1 MPVIR
6 DQRQFAGIGPVG
18 VVRMNTGGAEK
29 YSRIAEAT
37 QQLTKVAISES
48 ARAAEKSAI
57 EQAEALD
64 TARITT
70 IDPKTGKPEALSVVA
85 NLGFIGR
92 TGAEAYERVVQ
103 ERFQQ
108 SIENEIKQKAG
119 ELALK
124 YENDP
129 YSADKYE
136 EQMVSYLQNMAKTS
150 EVGGQATA
158 YTNFILNSGT
168 QYITATK
175 LNMMQE
181 QIRRERAKTAQS
193 ISDNIEIGL
202 DLAYNAGLAGTL
214 PDDLVEAK
222 VASARDGVASN
233 LLNTNAENSTRIGM
247 TVAYGEGVIVRM
259 MDSLTTEQAVDLTNA
274 FATADPSDLNATQ
287 RAIYDEATKRLGT
300 VIDGEFVPDVSAI
313 KSLAK
318 TANAKSQEIKTDFS
332 KRIIESRT
340 RLLATSSETV
350 SQSANVFGEMFDGST
365 NPLEAADRL
374 SAWVGTSLDAL
385 EGKGND
391 PYSGLTVAEVNSLQS
406 QIVKEVTKDAVIY
419 AYNNMDGLPDEKRR
433 KLERALLEGT
443 TQGLP
448 DAAAAAVKTILKI
461 SPEYQ
466 EEGYVNS
473 VVQKFSSSDEINNEQ
488 FKKDKIARDIRKLD
502 SFVNEISSA
511 DYSNIADLS
520 SNAIKFLDASS
531 LSGVQKG
538 AYERA
543 INLAYFKSNISSGI
557 KSDPNIT
564 SAQLS
569 AAANYAAGNS
579 DGEGVPF
586 YLKNPIDNL
595 NRRVSSTDMVSELN
609 NRAIRMSQV
618 EAAQQEEL
626 ETRQLLSQI
635 NSGQFPEN
643 SQKNREIVGDAII
656 TASGRSDYFSSPEVY
671 NPENPGTILLNK
683 SLMSGI
689 IPNQLLSSFESLS
702 SGFLR
707 SDAEA
712 KNLLTLYS
720 QFKSHPKGDEILN
733 VWASTEMLNPKTRAR
748 LEAIHN
754 VHVLTG
760 TDITEIASNISANY
774 ANPTLKDNMAL
785 DFGEKGKP
793 SSTANFV
800 RRAVG
805 EAAVS
810 TSALTELV
818 DVAEYLYAA
827 GFPADK
833 IETDLETYYDSIYKK
848 TDGYVVDPQST
859 SGTRSRFALSV
870 ALPNKT
876 IENFFIAKVNN
887 ELKAIGE
894 TVSLGN
900 GAVLIPKGRTEG
912 GGTTYI
918 VARTG
923 PSGPEAIGH
932 PQYGMFAV
940 STDEQDVVEK
950 AREEL
955 GLKINPLEIPM
966 SVILRQRAEGFKN
979 PYDVPTLPRSYQDP
993 LAGAG
998 Q

>member
-6 DQRQFAGIGPVG
+6 DQRQFAGVGPVG

-48 ARAAEKSAI
+48 AKAAEKSAI

-150 EVGGQATA
+150 EVGGEATA

-202 DLAYNAGLAGTL
+202 DLAYNAGLSGTL

-233 LLNTNAENSTRIGM
+233 LLNTNAENSTRVGM
-247 TVAYGEGVIVRM
+247 TVAYGEGVIVRA
-259 MDSLTTEQAVDLTNA
+259 MDGLTTEQAVDLTNA
-274 FATADPSDLNATQ
+274 FAIADPRDLNATQ

-300 VIDGEFVPDVSAI
+300 TVDGEFVPDVSAI

-318 TANAKSQEIKTDFS
+318 TANAKAQEIKTDFS

-340 RLLATSSETV
+340 RLLATSGETV
-350 SQSANVFGEMFDGST
+350 SQSANVFGEIFDGSR

-374 SAWVGTSLDAL
+374 NAWVGASLDAL

-488 FKKDKIARDIRKLD
+488 FKKNKIAEDIRKLD
-502 SFVNEISSA
+502 SFVNQISSA
-511 DYSNIADLS
+511 EYSNLGDLS
-520 SNAIKFLDASS
+520 SNAIKFLDTSS

-543 INLAYFKSNISSGI
+543 INVAYFKSGVSSGI

-579 DGEGVPF
+579 NGEGVPA
-586 YLKNPIDNL
+586 YLKNQIDNL
-595 NRRVSSTDMVSELN
+595 SNIVSSTDMVSELN

-626 ETRQLLSQI
+626 ETRQVLSQI

-643 SQKNREIVGDAII
+643 SQKNRELVGDAII

-689 IPNQLLSSFESLS
+689 IPNQLLVL
-702 SGFLR
+702 L
-707 SDAEA
+707 
-712 KNLLTLYS
+712 NLYLVVS
-720 QFKSHPKGDEILN
+720 
-733 VWASTEMLNPKTRAR
+733 
-748 LEAIHN
+748 LEAMQ
-754 VHVLTG
+754 
-760 TDITEIASNISANY
+760 
-774 ANPTLKDNMAL
+774 K
-785 DFGEKGKP
+785 
-793 SSTANFV
+793 
-800 RRAVG
+800 
-805 EAAVS
+805 
-810 TSALTELV
+810 
-818 DVAEYLYAA
+818 
-827 GFPADK
+827 
-833 IETDLETYYDSIYKK
+833 
-848 TDGYVVDPQST
+848 
-859 SGTRSRFALSV
+859 
-870 ALPNKT
+870 
-876 IENFFIAKVNN
+876 
-887 ELKAIGE
+887 
-894 TVSLGN
+894 
-900 GAVLIPKGRTEG
+900 
-912 GGTTYI
+912 
-918 VARTG
+918 
-923 PSGPEAIGH
+923 
-932 PQYGMFAV
+932 
-940 STDEQDVVEK
+940 
-950 AREEL
+950 
-955 GLKINPLEIPM
+955 
-966 SVILRQRAEGFKN
+966 LRIF
-979 PYDVPTLPRSYQDP
+979 
-993 LAGAG
+993 
-998 Q
+998 